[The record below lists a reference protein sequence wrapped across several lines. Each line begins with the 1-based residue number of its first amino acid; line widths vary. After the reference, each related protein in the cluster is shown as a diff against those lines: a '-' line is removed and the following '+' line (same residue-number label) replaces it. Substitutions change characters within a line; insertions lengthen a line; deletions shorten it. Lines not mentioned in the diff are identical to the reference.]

1 MEIRTDLL
9 RRLPIAGTA
18 LLMAAACAIGLV
30 YWTTVQQQ
38 QRYLASR
45 NFRLLATLA
54 GQTQNVLSNN
64 ARLVL
69 NRLGTPREGMW
80 VSEWIH
86 ADRRSPRRRATDVIA
101 ASGDARAAEVKA
113 ELHRYSLSV
122 AGRASQQLS
131 FTWRPPAESAEL
143 PEIYQTVAADNLL
156 GPIFTPKLRQGAF
169 DTLLLATPQGQVVY
183 AAGRRQQELR
193 AVRLGNLLSGTSA
206 VSADDAFAAASRSI
220 ASPDVVLAG
229 VRYRLF
235 LQPCCRAID
244 DGAGAADNNQEAMLV
259 GGLVEIDAIRSASM
273 AVSPLIVLVAI
284 LFTLGALVGWPF
296 LKLALIG
303 AQQRVT
309 GWDVLQLG
317 ASSVFGLALGTVVLL
332 TGAAYGRFTA
342 DLDAQLE
349 TLASRLDKA
358 VTTEVR
364 QAYEQLRHLEALCL
378 PGPMAAT
385 DGRSSA
391 LAEADTC
398 PRSMIGARPTPTS
411 PYPHFIAFALIDENG
426 QQRIKR
432 STVRESERMIDV
444 GDRTYFTVARDGD
457 GPPVEQCDRSGCVV
471 ESVWSWTTGLQ
482 TVVISKPTR
491 DRRLPVA
498 ALSFPMHGAIDPIL
512 PAGFEFAVVNPDG
525 DVLFHSDA
533 QRNVHENIIV
543 ESDHNQRLR
552 ALVTTR
558 RAEAL
563 SVRYWG
569 RAYRA
574 YIRPSEV
581 RGWTIVTL
589 ADKRDSRALVLEWTS
604 VSLIFL
610 AGYLLVGIVIMLVLL
625 WMNTAWLWPD
635 PTRLSRYRMLTG
647 IFAGFLVV
655 FALLAAFAGTRTLFY
670 AGFIIPL
677 IACLATFLALVRRPA
692 AVAVKPCWSELH
704 RAYALMGTTFL
715 VLVAM
720 APGAAFVAHAYDL
733 HIESYIKHRQ
743 IGVAHA
749 RQIRAER
756 IDPLPADHPLHAI
769 GVYDDFFYASRWD
782 GIEVA
787 GGGPALAAGH
797 SDDVLLTAL
806 EDYLPYYAESS
817 AEMREL
823 LHSRAYDD
831 TWASERRPGRR
842 LVVTVN
848 PTGDASSATIATR
861 LPAFIGLTAHQGT
874 EGEGVILKAGVALAL
889 LAGLVL
895 LAYGIVAFVL
905 RHVFLLQVVEPLW
918 ATGRLVAAVGDN
930 LLVLCDPAEMADQFH
945 RSLRIELNPIVK
957 GSDSDALWR
966 AERLRISDAGPG
978 RAVVVTDIDKDIDD
992 ARIASRKLAL
1002 IEELVADPTQTVV
1015 VLSQHAPRVLARSG
1029 RWPRQYSDDSD
1040 RWDRLLNSFVVLDRS
1055 QTSETV
1061 RLGLNVTLD
1070 PPSMISNWRSKL
1082 WGQDSPDESA
1092 GVRDWRHILL
1102 EQEAGRNRALLRICN
1117 DLGRTQS
1124 FQSRALTADQIL
1136 DEIEERA
1143 FPYYSQE
1150 WNACTDEERVV
1161 LEHIARYGLA
1171 TAASRRVVRRLLVKG
1186 LISKDPELKV
1196 MNQTFRRFI
1205 LTPDRKAQVRRIEIQ
1220 AEASVWDRL
1229 RWPLGL
1235 TAAAAALFLFT
1246 TQRETFNSTVAAVAG
1261 VSTAVPALVRFFA
1274 GLQRGGRGS
1283 TDPPVNV

>member
-1 MEIRTDLL
+1 MAIRTSLL
-9 RRLPIAGTA
+9 RQIPIAGTT
-18 LLMAAACAIGLV
+18 LLLAAACAIGLV
-30 YWTTVQQQ
+30 YWTTVDQQ
-38 QRYLASR
+38 QRYLGSR
-45 NFRLLATLA
+45 NFRLLATLG
-54 GQTQNVLSNN
+54 GQTENVLSNN
-64 ARLVL
+64 ARVIR
-69 NRLGTPREGMW
+69 NRLGTPREGMS
-80 VSEWIH
+80 VSEWIS
-86 ADRRSPRRRATDVIA
+86 AARLGPRTRGIEVA
-101 ASGDARAAEVKA
+101 ASQGHVSATAVKA
-113 ELHRYSLSV
+113 ELDRYAVSVTGRSSLLSYSW
-122 AGRASQQLS
+122 RHPEASAQLPEFS
-131 FTWRPPAESAEL
+131 ATVPAE
-143 PEIYQTVAADNLL
+143 TLL

-169 DTLLLATPQGQVVY
+169 DTLLLATHQGQVVF
-183 AAGRRQQELR
+183 ATGRRQQELQ
-193 AVRLGNLLSGTSA
+193 AVRLGSLLSGTP
-206 VSADDAFAAASRSI
+206 ADSSDAAFAAVSRSI
-220 ASPDVVLAG
+220 SSPDVVLAG

-235 LQPCCRAID
+235 LQPCCHTTDGGTGEAGD
-244 DGAGAADNNQEAMLV
+244 DKAAMLV
-259 GGLVEIDAIRSASM
+259 GGLVEVDAIRSASM
-273 AVSPLIVLVAI
+273 AISPLLVLLAI

-332 TGAAYGRFTA
+332 TGAAYGRFAA

-349 TLASRLDKA
+349 TLASKLDKA
-358 VTTEVR
+358 VSTEVR
-364 QAYEQLRHLEALCL
+364 QAYQQLRHLEALCL
-378 PGPMAAT
+378 PGTAAAQ
-385 DGRSSA
+385 DGPTGA
-391 LAEADTC
+391 PPEAVTC
-398 PRSMIGARPTPTS
+398 PGATTEALTMPGA
-411 PYPHFIAFALIDENG
+411 PYPDFIAFALIGQDG
-426 QQRIKR
+426 QQRVKR
-432 STVRESERMIDV
+432 STIRASSRMIDV
-444 GDRTYFTVARDGD
+444 GDRTYFRVARDGG
-457 GPPVEQCDRSGCVV
+457 GPPIEQCDRSGCVV

-482 TVVISKPTR
+482 TVVISKPTP
-491 DRRLPVA
+491 DRRLPVS
-498 ALSFPMHGAIDPIL
+498 ALSIPMHAAINPIL
-512 PAGFEFAVVNPDG
+512 PAGFEFAIINPDG

-533 QRNVHENIIV
+533 QRNIHENLIV

-574 YIRPSEV
+574 YVRPAEV
-581 RGWTIVTL
+581 SGWTIVTL

-610 AGYLLVGIVIMLVLL
+610 AAYLLLGIAIMLVLL
-625 WMNTAWLWPD
+625 WMNTSWLWPD
-635 PTRLSRYRMLTG
+635 PARLPRYRMLTG
-647 IFAGFLVV
+647 IFAGLLVL
-655 FALLAAFAGTRTLFY
+655 FGLLAALAGSRTLFY
-670 AGFIIPL
+670 AGFALPL
-677 IACLATFLALVRRPA
+677 IGCLATFAALVRRPA
-692 AVAVKPCWSELH
+692 VVAVKPCWTELH

-743 IGVAHA
+743 IGVAQA
-749 RQIRAER
+749 RQMRAER
-756 IDPLPADHPLHAI
+756 DDRLPSDHPLRGI
-769 GVYDDFFYASRWD
+769 GAYDDFFYSSRWD
-782 GIEVA
+782 SVRVTETA
-787 GGGPALAAGH
+787 ESHKAGH
-797 SDDVLLTAL
+797 NDDVLLTAL

-842 LVVTVN
+842 LVLTVN
-848 PTGDASSATIATR
+848 PLGEAASTTIATQ
-861 LPAFIGLTAHQGT
+861 LPAFIGLTANRGT
-874 EGEGVILKAGVALAL
+874 GDERTIVKAGVALAL
-889 LAGLVL
+889 LGGLVL
-895 LAYGIVAFVL
+895 LAYGIIAFVL

-945 RSLRIELNPIVK
+945 RSLRVELGPIVK
-957 GSDSDALWR
+957 SPDADAIWR

-978 RAVVVTDIDKDIDD
+978 RATIITDIDKDIDD
-992 ARIASRKLAL
+992 ARIASHKLAL

-1015 VLSQHAPRVLARSG
+1015 VLSHHSPRVLARSG
-1029 RWPRQYSDDSD
+1029 RPPRQSPGDTD
-1040 RWDRLLNSFVVLDRS
+1040 RWDHLLNSFVVLDRS
-1055 QTSETV
+1055 QTPETV
-1061 RLGLNVTLD
+1061 RLGLNVTLE

-1082 WGQDSPDESA
+1082 WGQEASNEA
-1092 GVRDWRHILL
+1092 EGVRDWRHILL
-1102 EQEAGRNRALLRICN
+1102 EREAGRNRALLRICN

-1161 LEHIARYGLA
+1161 LEHVARYGLA

-1186 LISKDPELKV
+1186 LVSKDPELKV
-1196 MNQTFRRFI
+1196 MNETFRRFI
-1205 LTPDRKAQVRRIEIQ
+1205 LTPDRKAQVRRIEGE

-1274 GLQRGGRGS
+1274 GLQRGGRAPAE
-1283 TDPPVNV
+1283 PPVNV

>member
-1 MEIRTDLL
+1 MAIRTSLL
-9 RRLPIAGTA
+9 RQLPIAGTS
-18 LLMAAACAIGLV
+18 LLLAGACAIGFA
-30 YWTTVQQQ
+30 YWTTVEQQ
-38 QRYLASR
+38 QRYLGSR
-45 NFRLLATLA
+45 NFRLLATLG
-54 GQTQNVLSNN
+54 GQTENVLANH
-64 ARLVL
+64 ARVIR
-69 NRLGTPREGMW
+69 NRLGTPREGMSL
-80 VSEWIH
+80 SEWIAAARLNPRTH
-86 ADRRSPRRRATDVIA
+86 AVEVPASLGHLDAAT
-101 ASGDARAAEVKA
+101 VKA
-113 ELHRYSLSV
+113 ELQRYPVSV
-122 AGRASQQLS
+122 SSRGSTLD
-131 FTWRPPAESAEL
+131 FTWRAPKGTAALPELSARVPAE
-143 PEIYQTVAADNLL
+143 TLL

-169 DTLLLATPQGQVVY
+169 DTLLLATQQGQVVY
-183 AAGRRQQELR
+183 ATGRRQQELE
-193 AVRLGNLLSGTSA
+193 AVRLGSLLSGA
-206 VSADDAFAAASRSI
+206 SADSADTAFFAISRSI
-220 ASPDVVLAG
+220 SSPDVLLAG

-235 LQPCCRAID
+235 LQPCCH
-244 DGAGAADNNQEAMLV
+244 AADAEGESGGASEGMVV

-273 AVSPLIVLVAI
+273 AVSPLLVLLAI

-332 TGAAYGRFTA
+332 TGSAYGRFTA

-349 TLASRLDKA
+349 TLASRLDRA
-358 VTTEVR
+358 VSTEIR
-364 QAYEQLRHLEALCL
+364 QAYQQLRHLEALCL
-378 PGPMAAT
+378 PGPGAPMDLRPASAPEATSCPGSATEAISMPAA
-385 DGRSSA
+385 
-391 LAEADTC
+391 
-398 PRSMIGARPTPTS
+398 
-411 PYPHFIAFALIDENG
+411 PYPDFIAFALIGENG
-426 QQRIKR
+426 QQRVKR
-432 STVRESERMIDV
+432 STIRASSRMIDV
-444 GDRTYFTVARDGD
+444 GDRTYFKVAREGG
-457 GPPVEQCDRSGCVV
+457 GPPMAQCDRMGCYV

-482 TVVISKPTR
+482 TVVVSKPTSNPT
-491 DRRLPVA
+491 LPVS
-498 ALSFPMHGAIDPIL
+498 ALSIPMRAAIDPVL
-512 PAGFEFAVVNPDG
+512 PAGFEFAIVNSEG

-533 QRNVHENIIV
+533 QRNIHENLIV
-543 ESDHNQRLR
+543 ESDRNRRLR

-574 YIRPSEV
+574 YVRPAEV
-581 RGWTIVTL
+581 PGWTIVTL

-610 AGYLLVGIVIMLVLL
+610 AAYLLLGIVIMLMLL
-625 WMNTAWLWPD
+625 WMNTSWLWPD
-635 PTRLSRYRMLTG
+635 PARLPRYRMLTG
-647 IFAGFLVV
+647 IFAGLLVL
-655 FALLAAFAGTRTLFY
+655 FGLLALVGGTRTLFY
-670 AGFIIPL
+670 AGFALPL
-677 IACLATFLALVRRPA
+677 IACLATFAALARRPA
-692 AVAVKPCWSELH
+692 VVSIKPCWTELH

-733 HIESYIKHRQ
+733 HIESYVKHRQ
-743 IGVAHA
+743 IGVAQA
-749 RQIRAER
+749 RQARTER
-756 IDPLPADHPLHAI
+756 DERLPADHPLRGI
-769 GVYDDFFYASRWD
+769 GVYDDFFYASRRD
-782 GIEVA
+782 GEMVIES
-787 GGGPALAAGH
+787 PQEHQRGH
-797 SDDVLLTAL
+797 DDDVLLTAL

-831 TWASERRPGRR
+831 TWASERRPGRW
-842 LVVTVN
+842 LALTVN
-848 PTGDASSATIATR
+848 PLGEAGSATIATR
-861 LPAFIGLTAHQGT
+861 LPAFIGLTANAGT
-874 EGEGVILKAGVALAL
+874 GDEHTVVKAAVALAL
-889 LAGLVL
+889 LGGLVL
-895 LAYGIVAFVL
+895 LAYGIIAFVL

-945 RSLRIELNPIVK
+945 RSLRVELNPIVK
-957 GSDSDALWR
+957 SPDADALWR

-978 RAVVVTDIDKDIDD
+978 RAIVVTDIDKDIDD

-1015 VLSQHAPRVLARSG
+1015 VLSHHSPRVLARSG
-1029 RWPRQYSDDSD
+1029 RSRQHEDETD

-1055 QTSETV
+1055 QTPETV
-1061 RLGLNVTLD
+1061 RLGLNVTLE

-1082 WGQDSPDESA
+1082 WGQEASREA
-1092 GVRDWRHILL
+1092 EGVRDWRHILL

-1196 MNQTFRRFI
+1196 MNETFRRFI
-1205 LTPDRKAQVRRIEIQ
+1205 LTPDRKAQVRRIEGQ

-1235 TAAAAALFLFT
+1235 TAAAAAIFLFT

-1261 VSTAVPALVRFFA
+1261 VSTAVPAIVRFFA
-1274 GLQRGGRGS
+1274 GLQRGGRAAAE
-1283 TDPPVNV
+1283 PQVNV